1 MSLLLHLSNQTDSS
15 PSNNKALIDEKDCD
29 VVVVV
34 AVVAV
39 VVVAAVVVVVGF
51 CQINCELLVN

>member
-34 AVVAV
+34 VVVAV
-39 VVVAAVVVVVGF
+39 VAVVVVVGF